1 MSNPVEE
8 NESVG
13 RDIAT
18 SEVKLVTEELIDVNK
33 KFVNEEEEEYIKDSK
48 RYLYDEVSYINRIN
62 TFKIWVRKPTHLCS
76 LILARNGFICES
88 ECVIKCE
95 MCKCKYVYEKNT
107 YSMYTRINDL
117 CLLHLD
123 NCPWKNK
130 IMDLSVFKLDDK
142 SLSRQKILEEYENNT
157 KLIKS
162 SLVKIPLINIK
173 KTINDL
179 ILIVKKHLD
188 DDISKKKFLI
198 FNSHVE
204 FFKKHFIQIFL
215 NNKSVID
222 EGIEKIKK
230 NYKHLEKNIID
241 MNYLNNLHF
250 DLFDVTN
257 YINIL
262 SDDEYSTS
270 LLIDEK
276 EDINMYYKIVNKMK
290 NYNYEHVNI
299 FKIIA
304 LLGWTCKDNP
314 YHSKK
319 YSSHILL
326 CRYCYR
332 EVDISNYSFLS
343 STDNELH
350 LFKDYDADKAKD
362 IMEDLENKKR
372 HRKERRENANA
383 HGMNVMQ
390 RIFNLISGYV
400 DKGGESA
407 IEDGKE
413 EDGKEEDGKEEDGKE
428 EDGKEE
434 DGKEEDGKEEDGEK
448 EDGEKEDGEKEDG
461 EKEDGEKEDGQ
472 EEGGN
477 KAGAVKDDD
486 DRVDNGKEAAPRDD
500 STISEMENQRLTKD
514 TESSLKWTLKHF
526 FLPKKRSK
534 NLKENE
540 EDSNTSLSKND
551 MVANNKIEANCSE
564 YKLYKV
570 KLSLKDSMSKL
581 FLEICSY
588 MDDDKFFIKTLY
600 DYYTLTTPPMEYIND
615 EGNTNKEKKCY
626 YIRPFNA
633 IENHR
638 IYCPYITEDLY
649 AFSKITKL
657 LFELLMSE
665 FERKFEFK

>member
-304 LLGWTCKDNP
+304 LLGWTCKDYP
-314 YHSKK
+314 Y
-319 YSSHILL
+319 
-326 CRYCYR
+326 
-332 EVDISNYSFLS
+332 
-343 STDNELH
+343 
-350 LFKDYDADKAKD
+350 
-362 IMEDLENKKR
+362 
-372 HRKERRENANA
+372 
-383 HGMNVMQ
+383 
-390 RIFNLISGYV
+390 
-400 DKGGESA
+400 
-407 IEDGKE
+407 KE

-428 EDGKEE
+428 EDDKEADGKEKDGEKE
-434 DGKEEDGKEEDGEK
+434 DGKEEDG
-448 EDGEKEDGEKEDG
+448 
-461 EKEDGEKEDGQ
+461 
-472 EEGGN
+472 N
-477 KAGAVKDDD
+477 KAGGVKDDD

-600 DYYTLTTPPMEYIND
+600 DYYTLTTPPMDYIND